1 MAETALVPIE
11 KLDPVA
17 LFVKRDIEWVKE
29 VIRKGVDEIIGDAT
43 VETAAGRQKIKSAA
57 YQVARSKTLFDKM
70 GKDFTAKLR
79 NELNET
85 NAGRKEIVQ
94 WCDDFQREKRQP
106 LTDWEE
112 AERYRQAGHE
122 QNIERMRL
130 LADDRDENNE
140 PIDVDNLRFQLK
152 ALESFES
159 DWEEYADE
167 AAQVREDCIAKLKG
181 YIEAR
186 EKYEAEQAEL
196 EALRREAEE
205 RRQKEEAER
214 LERER
219 KEREERIAREAA
231 ERARREAEEKAQRE
245 REEAERKAYAAI
257 KAKEAV
263 ERAAKEAAEKAERER
278 IAAEERARL
287 EKEFAIKQERERAE
301 AEAKRIEQE
310 RIEKEAREKAEAD
323 RKAANKRHRAR
334 INREALACFELNGFD
349 EEEANRIIELIA
361 SGAIDHITI
370 NY

>member
-1 MAETALVPIE
+1 MAETALVPME
-11 KLDPVA
+11 QLDPVKV
-17 LFVKRDIEWVKE
+17 FVKRDTEWIKKTIED
-29 VIRKGVDEIIGDAT
+29 GVAEMINGAT

-57 YQVARSKTLFDKM
+57 FQVARSKTLFDKM

-79 NELNET
+79 SELNET
-85 NAGRKEIVQ
+85 NASRKEIVD
-94 WCDDFQREKRQP
+94 WCQAKQDETRKP
-106 LTDWEE
+106 LTEWEE
-112 AERYRQAGHE
+112 ADKERQAYHE
-122 QNIERMRL
+122 AGIERMQFISNE
-130 LADDRDENNE
+130 RDEDGNAL
-140 PIDVDNLRFQLK
+140 DVGSLRAHLK
-152 ALESFES
+152 AIEITPMGEVW
-159 DWEEYADE
+159 DEYADE

-219 KEREERIAREAA
+219 KEREESIAREAA
-231 ERARREAEEKAQRE
+231 EKAKRDAEEKAKLE
-245 REEAERKAYAAI
+245 REEAERREYAAI

-263 ERAAKEAAEKAERER
+263 ERAAKEAAERAERER

-287 EKEFAIKQERERAE
+287 EKEFAIKQERERA
-301 AEAKRIEQE
+301 AKAEQE
-310 RIEKEAREKAEAD
+310 RLEKEAAEKAEAEK
-323 RKAANKRHRAR
+323 KAANKRHRAR
-334 INREALACFELNGFD
+334 INREALACFEINGFD
-349 EEEANRIIELIA
+349 EEEADRIITLIA